1 MTSTLQV
8 TTPSDR
14 EVRVTRKFDAPAPLV
29 FDAHTKPELVK
40 RWLLGPPGWS
50 MPVCDIDLTIGGR
63 YRYVWRNDSDGREFG
78 VQGQFL
84 EIASPERIVNVE
96 TMDGMPGET
105 TVTATFEDAGDHTL
119 FTLNMLFDSQ
129 QTRDMALQ
137 TGMTDGMAM
146 SYDRLQ
152 DFINEGSFSP

>member
-1 MTSTLQV
+1 MTTTIQV

-29 FDAHTKPELVK
+29 FDAHTKPEIVK

-50 MPVCDIDLTIGGR
+50 MPVCEIDLSVGGR
-63 YRYVWRNDSDGREFG
+63 YRYVWRNDTDGREFG
-78 VQGQFL
+78 IQGQFL
-84 EIASPERIVNVE
+84 EITSPERIVTVE

-105 TVTATFEDAGDHTL
+105 TVTTTFEDNGPETH
-119 FTLNMLFDSQ
+119 FTISMVFDSK
-129 QTRDMALQ
+129 QTRDAALE

-152 DFINEGSFSP
+152 DLINQA

>member
-14 EVRVTRKFDAPAPLV
+14 EVRVTRKFNAPAPLV

-50 MPVCDIDLTIGGR
+50 MPVCEIDLTVGGR
-63 YRYVWRNDSDGREFG
+63 YRYVWHNDADGQEFG

-84 EIASPERIVNVE
+84 EISSPERIVNVE

-105 TVTATFEDAGDHTL
+105 TITTTFEDNGGETI

-129 QTRDMALQ
+129 QSRDAALQ
-137 TGMTDGMAM
+137 TGMTDGMGM

-152 DFINEGSFSP
+152 DLIDKEQVP

>member
-14 EVRVTRKFDAPAPLV
+14 EVRVTRTFDAPAPLV
-29 FDAHTKPELVK
+29 FDAHTKPELVR

-50 MPVCDIDLTIGGR
+50 MPVCEIDLTVGGR
-63 YRYVWRNDSDGREFG
+63 YRYVWHNDADGREFG

-84 EIASPERIVNVE
+84 EIVAPARIVNVE

-105 TVTATFEDAGDHTL
+105 TVTVTFEDAGDKTV

-129 QTRDMALQ
+129 QTRDIALQ
-137 TGMTDGMAM
+137 TGMTDGMGT

-152 DFINEGSFSP
+152 DLIDRR

>member
-1 MTSTLQV
+1 MTLTIHV

-14 EVRVTRKFDAPAPLV
+14 EVRVTRKFTAPAALL

-50 MPVCDIDLTIGGR
+50 MPVCEIDLTVGGR

-78 VQGQFL
+78 ISGQFL
-84 EIASPERIVNVE
+84 EIVSPERIVTVE

-105 TVTATFEDAGDHTL
+105 TVTTTFEDNGPETH
-119 FTLNMLFDSQ
+119 FTINMLFDSQ
-129 QTRDMALQ
+129 KTRDIALQ
-137 TGMTDGMAM
+137 TGMTDGMGM

-152 DFINEGSFSP
+152 DLIDRG

>member
-1 MTSTLQV
+1 MTLTIHV

-14 EVRVTRKFDAPAPLV
+14 EVRVTRKFTAPAALL

-50 MPVCDIDLTIGGR
+50 MPVCEIDLTVGGR
-63 YRYVWRNDSDGREFG
+63 YRYVWHNDSDGREFG
-78 VQGQFL
+78 ISGQFL
-84 EIASPERIVNVE
+84 EIVSPERIVTVE

-105 TVTATFEDAGDHTL
+105 TVTTTFEDNGPETH
-119 FTLNMLFDSQ
+119 FTINMLFDSQ
-129 QTRDMALQ
+129 KTRDIALQ
-137 TGMTDGMAM
+137 TGMTDGMGM

-152 DFINEGSFSP
+152 DLIDRG

>member
-1 MTSTLQV
+1 MTLTIHV

-14 EVRVTRKFDAPAPLV
+14 EVRVTRKFTAPAALL

-50 MPVCDIDLTIGGR
+50 MPVCEIDLTVGGR

-78 VQGQFL
+78 ISGQFL
-84 EIASPERIVNVE
+84 EIVSPERIVTVE

-105 TVTATFEDAGDHTL
+105 TVTTTFEDNGPESH
-119 FTLNMLFDSQ
+119 FTINMLFDSQ
-129 QTRDMALQ
+129 KTRDIALQ
-137 TGMTDGMAM
+137 TGMTDGMGM

-152 DFINEGSFSP
+152 DLIDRG

>member
-1 MTSTLQV
+1 MTSTLTV

-14 EVRVTRKFDAPAPLV
+14 EIRVTRRFEAPAPLV
-29 FDAHTKPELVK
+29 FDFHSKPEYVK

-50 MPVCDIDLTIGGR
+50 MPVCEIDFTVGGS
-63 YRYVWRNDSDGREFG
+63 YRYVWHNDADGREFG

-105 TVTATFEDAGDHTL
+105 TVTLTFEGLGTQTALTV
-119 FTLNMLFDSQ
+119 NMLFDSQ
-129 QTRDMALQ
+129 QTRDIALQ
-137 TGMTDGMAM
+137 TGMTDGMGM

-152 DFINEGSFSP
+152 NMISQEV